1 VSDEDQKP
9 LRATEGEPTAP
20 DAAGR
25 AQLVSRLFQE
35 HNRALV
41 SFLTARLHC
50 EQEARDVAQEAYV
63 RLLQLE
69 EPGAVSFLKAY
80 LFRIA
85 SNLAVDR
92 LRQRAVHGR
101 VLSQDLFAELTD
113 PLTTERHVLAE
124 QELEQIGTRLEQLP
138 ESCRVAFVRHVL
150 MDRPVKDIAREMG
163 LTERMIRYHI
173 ARALV
178 FCRQADNEDQSRQAD
193 DENQSRHADDE
204 DRSPQAGDETKARQT
219 GDEDTRREAKEGMR
233 S

>member
-1 VSDEDQKP
+1 VNQDERPDQP
-9 LRATEGEPTAP
+9 EFVRALRGEPA
-20 DAAGR
+20 DVAGEDR

-63 RLLQLE
+63 RLLQLQ

-101 VLSQDLFAELTD
+101 VLNQDQDLFAELTD
-113 PLTTERHVLAE
+113 PHTTERHVLAE
-124 QELEQIGTRLEQLP
+124 QELEQIGERLEQLP
-138 ESCRVAFVRHVL
+138 ESCRYAFVRHVL
-150 MDRPVKDIAREMG
+150 LDRPVKDIARDMG
-163 LTERMIRYHI
+163 LTERMVRYHI
-173 ARALV
+173 VRALM
-178 FCRQADNEDQSRQAD
+178 FCRE
-193 DENQSRHADDE
+193 
-204 DRSPQAGDETKARQT
+204 AR
-219 GDEDTRREAKEGMR
+219 EGMK

>member
-1 VSDEDQKP
+1 MNHDDREIARA
-9 LRATEGEPTAP
+9 LRGEP
-20 DAAGR
+20 AAVAGEDR

-35 HNRALV
+35 HNRALI

-63 RLLQLE
+63 RLLQLQ

-101 VLSQDLFAELTD
+101 VLNPDLFAELTD
-113 PLTTERHVLAE
+113 QHTTERHVLAE
-124 QELEQIGTRLEQLP
+124 QELEQIGERLEQLP
-138 ESCRVAFVRHVL
+138 EGCRNAFVRHVL
-150 MDRPVKDIAREMG
+150 LDRPVKDIARDMG
-163 LTERMIRYHI
+163 LTERMVRYHI
-173 ARALV
+173 VRALM
-178 FCRQADNEDQSRQAD
+178 FCRE
-193 DENQSRHADDE
+193 
-204 DRSPQAGDETKARQT
+204 AR
-219 GDEDTRREAKEGMR
+219 EGMK

>member
-1 VSDEDQKP
+1 MSDEDQKI
-9 LRATEGEPTAP
+9 LQATGGEPTAS
-20 DAAGR
+20 DATGR

-113 PLTTERHVLAE
+113 PHTTERHVLAE
-124 QELEQIGTRLEQLP
+124 QELEQIGARLEQLP

-163 LTERMIRYHI
+163 LTERMVRYHI

-178 FCRQADNEDQSRQAD
+178 FCRQADDENHGRQADGEDQSRKAD
-193 DENQSRHADDE
+193 DETKGR
-204 DRSPQAGDETKARQT
+204 QAS
-219 GDEDTRREAKEGMR
+219 DEDTRQEAKEGMR